1 MTHVKLMGELGEK
14 FGTDWRMATSSFRDI
29 FKLIDCQTEGFRDY
43 IRESADNGIDFD
55 IINGKDL
62 LEDGY
67 SVILEKPQD
76 LVIITPTAAG
86 AGGSDALKVIVGAI
100 LFFYGYQ
107 YISKYDWAR
116 EATMSTEAGER
127 VVHAGQGMGHA
138 TAGGTGQ
145 GFTLS
150 TYGKVATWGVQ
161 TLGVGLA
168 MSGVVGYM
176 TPESPSEAGDS
187 YLFDGPQN
195 NTKQG
200 IPVPLLYGE
209 LIVGGALTN
218 IGFID
223 TKINYQQT
231 GYTIIS
237 PDTSSP
243 NGSYGDQGQDENG
256 HNKAGGGGNGASG
269 QFK

>member
-14 FGTDWRMATSSFRDI
+14 FGTDWHMATSSFRDI

-55 IINGKDL
+55 IVNGKDL

-67 SVILEKPQD
+67 SVLLEKPED
-76 LVIITPTAAG
+76 LVIVTPTAAG
-86 AGGSDALKVIVGAI
+86 AGASDALKVIVGAI

-107 YISKYDWAR
+107 YISKFDWAR
-116 EATMSTEAGER
+116 EANTYNEAVAATGTETAKVAGKDI
-127 VVHAGQGMGHA
+127 AM
-138 TAGGTGQ
+138 
-145 GFTLS
+145 S

-161 TLGVGLA
+161 SLGVGLA

-200 IPVPLLYGE
+200 IPVPLLYGQ
-209 LIVGGALTN
+209 LIVGGAITN
-218 IGFID
+218 FGFID
-223 TKINYQQT
+223 SKITYQQT
-231 GYTIIS
+231 GYTVIS
-237 PDTSSP
+237 PDSSSP
-243 NGSYGDQGQDENG
+243 AGSYGDTGQDANG
-256 HNKAGGGGNGASG
+256 QNKAGGGGNGASG
-269 QFK
+269 QQK

>member
-1 MTHVKLMGELGEK
+1 MTHVKLTGELGDK
-14 FGTDWRMATSSFRDI
+14 YGTDWHMATSSFRDI

-43 IRESADNGIDFD
+43 IRESADNGIDFN

-67 SVILEKPQD
+67 SVLLEKPED

-86 AGGSDALKVIVGAI
+86 AGASDVLKVIVGAI

-107 YISKYDWAR
+107 YIAKYDWAR
-116 EATMSTEAGER
+116 EAATTTEAATSATTTTTS
-127 VVHAGQGMGHA
+127 AGASTQ
-138 TAGGTGQ
+138 
-145 GFTLS
+145 LS

-161 TLGVGLA
+161 SLGVGLA
-168 MSGVVGYM
+168 MSGVIGYM

-237 PDTSSP
+237 PDSSSP

>member
-14 FGTDWRMATSSFRDI
+14 FGTDWHMATSNFRDI
-29 FKLIDCQTEGFRDY
+29 FKLIDCQTEGFKQY
-43 IRESADNGIDFD
+43 IVESAEKGIDFD
-55 IINGKDL
+55 ILNGDDF

-67 SVILEKPQD
+67 SVMLEKPKD
-76 LVIITPTAAG
+76 IVVITPKAAG
-86 AGGSDALKVIVGAI
+86 AGFSDALKVIVGAI
-100 LFFYGYQ
+100 LIIYGPGW
-107 YISKYDWAR
+107 IKGLTKEAASAAAGIGEFETAAAIVKY
-116 EATMSTEAGER
+116 GE
-127 VVHAGQGMGHA
+127 
-138 TAGGTGQ
+138 
-145 GFTLS
+145 
-150 TYGKVATWGVQ
+150 VAAWGVS

-223 TKINYQQT
+223 YKISYQQT

-237 PDTSSP
+237 PDSSSP
-243 NGSYGDQGQDENG
+243 NGSYGDSGQSAGG
-256 HNKAGGGGNGASG
+256 HNRAGGGGNGASV
-269 QFK
+269 QKK

>member
-14 FGTDWRMATSSFRDI
+14 FGTDWHMATSSFRDI
-29 FKLIDCQTEGFRDY
+29 FKLIDCQTEGFKQY
-43 IRESADNGIDFD
+43 ILECNEKGLDFD
-55 IINGKDL
+55 ILNGKDL

-67 SVILEKPQD
+67 SVMLEKPKD
-76 LVIITPTAAG
+76 IVVITPRAAG
-86 AGGSDALKVIVGAI
+86 AGSFSDAFKIIAGALLI
-100 LFFYGYQ
+100 IYGPGF
-107 YISKYDWAR
+107 IKDIFANAGA
-116 EATMSTEAGER
+116 EAVAS
-127 VVHAGQGMGHA
+127 A
-138 TAGGTGQ
+138 TAEGAAAGADMT
-145 GFTLS
+145 
-150 TYGKVATWGVQ
+150 KVAMDIEAKYATYTQAASWGVS

>member
-14 FGTDWRMATSSFRDI
+14 FGTDWHMATSSFRDI

-43 IRESADNGIDFD
+43 IRESADKGIDFN
-55 IINGKDL
+55 IINGEDL

-86 AGGSDALKVIVGAI
+86 AGGSDVLKVIVGAI

-107 YISKYDWAR
+107 YISKFDWAKTA
-116 EATMSTEAGER
+116 EATEVAG
-127 VVHAGQGMGHA
+127 
-138 TAGGTGQ
+138 TAGGTTTVGGSTQ
-145 GFTLS
+145 LS

-161 TLGVGLA
+161 SLGVGLA
-168 MSGVVGYM
+168 MSGVIGYM

-200 IPVPLLYGE
+200 VPVPLLYGQ
-209 LIVGGALTN
+209 LIVGGAITN
-218 IGFID
+218 FGFID
-223 TKINYQQT
+223 SKISYQQT

-237 PDTSSP
+237 PDSSSP
-243 NGSYGDQGQDENG
+243 AGSYGDSGQDAGG

-269 QFK
+269 QQK

>member
-14 FGTDWRMATSSFRDI
+14 FGTDWHMATSSFRDI
-29 FKLIDCQTEGFRDY
+29 FKLIDCQTEGFKQY
-43 IRESADNGIDFD
+43 ILESAEKGLDFD
-55 IINGKDL
+55 ILNGKEL

-67 SVILEKPQD
+67 SVMLEKPED
-76 LVIITPTAAG
+76 IVVITPKAAG
-86 AGGSDALKVIVGAI
+86 AGSLSDAFKIIVGAI
-100 LFFYGYQ
+100 LIIYGPG
-107 YISKYDWAR
+107 WV
-116 EATMSTEAGER
+116 EALTQEAASAAAGVGEFEKAAAI
-127 VVHAGQGMGHA
+127 VE
-138 TAGGTGQ
+138 
-145 GFTLS
+145 
-150 TYGKVATWGVQ
+150 YGKVATWGVS

-237 PDTSSP
+237 PDSSSP

>member
-14 FGTDWRMATSSFRDI
+14 FGTDWHMATSSFRDI
-29 FKLIDCQTEGFRDY
+29 FKLIDCQTEGFKQY
-43 IRESADNGIDFD
+43 IVESAEKGIDFD
-55 IINGKDL
+55 ILNGEEF

-67 SVILEKPQD
+67 SVMLEKPKD
-76 LVIITPTAAG
+76 LIVITPKAAG
-86 AGGSDALKVIVGAI
+86 AGFSDAFKIIVGAI
-100 LFFYGYQ
+100 LIIYGPGW
-107 YISKYDWAR
+107 IKGLFAES
-116 EATMSTEAGER
+116 EAAAAAAEAAALSGDP
-127 VVHAGQGMGHA
+127 V
-138 TAGGTGQ
+138 TAAMAS
-145 GFTLS
+145 LDVAKIEA
-150 TYGKVATWGVQ
+150 YKAAATWGIS

-223 TKINYQQT
+223 YKISYQQT

-237 PDTSSP
+237 PDSSSP
-243 NGSYGDQGQDENG
+243 NGSYGDSGQSAGG
-256 HNKAGGGGNGASG
+256 HNRAGGGGNGASG
-269 QFK
+269 QSK

>member
-1 MTHVKLMGELGEK
+1 MTHVMLMGELGEK
-14 FGTDWRMATSSFRDI
+14 FGTNWHMATSSFRDI
-29 FKLIDCQTEGFRDY
+29 FKLIDCQTEGFKQY
-43 IRESADNGIDFD
+43 ILESAEKGIDFD
-55 IINGKDL
+55 ILNGEEF

-67 SVILEKPQD
+67 SVMLEKPED
-76 LVIITPTAAG
+76 IVVITPKAVG
-86 AGGSDALKVIVGAI
+86 AGGLSDAFKIIVGAI
-100 LFFYGYQ
+100 LIIYGPGW
-107 YISKYDWAR
+107 IDALTV
-116 EATMSTEAGER
+116 EAQVAAG
-127 VVHAGQGMGHA
+127 VAN
-138 TAGGTGQ
+138 TTGVTTQ
-145 GFTLS
+145 AS
-150 TYGKVATWGVQ
+150 QMAIATYGKVAAWGLS

-200 IPVPLLYGE
+200 VPVPLLYGE

-223 TKINYQQT
+223 NKISYQQT

-237 PDTSSP
+237 PDSSSP
-243 NGSYGDQGQDENG
+243 NGSYGDQGQDANG
-256 HNKAGGGGNGASG
+256 HNKAGGGGNGASA
-269 QFK
+269 QQK